1 MVKRGCE
8 TNQLK
13 TPKLMN
19 PDLDD
24 ELFEVIDWINKRHN
38 NPAIYAI
45 GISMGASI
53 LIGLLGK
60 HGEKSGIKAGVA
72 WACPFDY
79 I

>member
-1 MVKRGCE
+1 
-8 TNQLK
+8 
-13 TPKLMN
+13 MN

-24 ELFEVIDWINKRHN
+24 ELFEVIDWINERHN

-53 LIGLLGK
+53 LAGLLGK
-60 HGEKSGIKAGVA
+60 HGKKSGIKAGVA